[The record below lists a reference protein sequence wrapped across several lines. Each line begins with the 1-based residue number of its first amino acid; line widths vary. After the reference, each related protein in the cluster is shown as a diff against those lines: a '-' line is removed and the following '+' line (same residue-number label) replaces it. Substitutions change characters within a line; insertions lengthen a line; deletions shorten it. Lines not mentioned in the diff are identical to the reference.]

1 MAKRSKEKVT
11 RVTRES
17 PISGKMVSMY
27 IDAPRDMIEQWE
39 KWNRQPDT
47 PQIHEYFPDMPDE
60 QREFLLSSIPP
71 NEWEELF
78 GEGKKE

>member
-27 IDAPRDMIEQWE
+27 IDAPPDMIEQWE